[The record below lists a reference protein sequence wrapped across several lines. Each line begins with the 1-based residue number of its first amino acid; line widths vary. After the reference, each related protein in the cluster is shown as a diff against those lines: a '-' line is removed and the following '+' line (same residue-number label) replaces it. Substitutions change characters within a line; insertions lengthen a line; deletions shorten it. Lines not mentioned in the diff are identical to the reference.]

1 MPALL
6 EVSERPI
13 TRDEAQSVSQRLSLD
28 PVGFA
33 RTFLGDDLW
42 GAQRRILG
50 ALAAPR
56 ARVAVKACHASSKT
70 RTAACAV
77 LWAPF
82 AGGIA
87 VTTAPTGEQV
97 KRLVWAEVHALYPKA
112 RYPLG
117 GELLQTEFRI
127 APDLYAVGRA
137 TDTGVNFQGFHARQG
152 GFLLVVIDEGPGLAP
167 GVLDA
172 IEGARAGGDVRVLLL
187 GNPDVTSGP
196 FYDIFHD
203 QRAGWDCLTIDA
215 FDTPNLAGLTLV
227 DLLALPE
234 HELDRNPRP
243 YLITRRFVREKYD
256 EVGEDSAFWQ
266 SRIRGQFPTQ
276 SEDSLLSLA
285 WLEAAA
291 KRTYQPT
298 ERDTW
303 EAAIDVAGPG
313 EDQTVAGV
321 RCGPLLVQL
330 EGWSHADP
338 RGDVLAF
345 LASYRDRLVRVKVD
359 SAGLGYYFARHL
371 EGNGYAGRVV
381 DVNVGEAAN
390 DRERYANLKAEHYW
404 GLRQRFQPQ
413 PQTGWADV
421 AANGVAA
428 ALPPKAIAQLSSIRY
443 KHDARGR
450 VVVESKEDARRR
462 GVKSPDWAE
471 CVMLLFAPPR
481 PAEHAPGI
489 LAHGVVHG
497 GWASAGSGGRHT
509 TSRNGTVV
517 AAGKGWGL

>member
-1 MPALL
+1 MTSATARI
-6 EVSERPI
+6 ERPI
-13 TRDEAQSVSQRLSLD
+13 SHEEAQRISQRVAVD

-33 RTFLGDDLW
+33 ATFLGDDLW
-42 GAQRRILG
+42 PAQERMLG
-50 ALAAPR
+50 ALAKPR

-70 RTAACAV
+70 RSAACAV
-77 LWAPF
+77 LWAPY

-97 KRLVWAEVHALYPKA
+97 KRLVWAEIHTLYPQA
-112 RYPLG
+112 RFPLG

-137 TDTGVNFQGFHARQG
+137 TDTGVNFQGFHAREG
-152 GFLLVVIDEGPGLAP
+152 GFLLVVIDEGPGMMP

-196 FYDIFHD
+196 FYDVFHD

-215 FDTPNLAGLTLV
+215 FDTPNLAGLTLS

-234 HELDRNPRP
+234 HELDRNERP

-256 EVGEDSAFWQ
+256 EVGEDSSFWQ
-266 SRIRGQFPTQ
+266 SRIRGQFPAQ

-285 WLEAAA
+285 WLEAAVT
-291 KRTYQPT
+291 REYQP
-298 ERDTW
+298 RDTDEW

-313 EDQTVAGV
+313 DAETVAGV
-321 RCGPLLVQL
+321 RCGPLLL
-330 EGWSHADP
+330 AMHGWAGADP
-338 RGDVLAF
+338 RGDVLAW
-345 LASYRDRLVRVKVD
+345 LEPWRERLKRVKVD

-371 EGNGYAGRVV
+371 EEQGYRGRVV

-390 DRERYANLKAEHYW
+390 DRERYVNLKAELYW
-404 GLRQRFQPQ
+404 GLQLRFKPDAR
-413 PQTGWADV
+413 GHADV
-421 AANGVAA
+421 AANGDPQ
-428 ALPPKAIAQLSSIRY
+428 ALPAKAIAQLSSIRY

-450 VVVESKEDARRR
+450 VVVESKEDARKR

-471 CVMLLFAPPR
+471 CVMLLFAAPL
-481 PAEHAPGI
+481 EHETGF
-489 LAHGVVHG
+489 
-497 GWASAGSGGRHT
+497 W
-509 TSRNGTVV
+509 
-517 AAGKGWGL
+517 